1 MVNHHEDLAPR
12 PSRARLAFAAKT
24 PKIPDLAPAN
34 KGDRFMRMKL
44 TGLGIALI
52 MGTFVASCG
61 PSLEDVQI
69 RDARIAELEG
79 ESAACKRDREALNSL
94 VTGLNA
100 DAAESKDKIASM
112 QAALAKAKER
122 EEQAQARLATFRS
135 MLSQLKSMIDSGKLS
150 VSIVRNRMVVQLPE
164 AVLFPSGSD
173 KLRKEGSAVLAELGP
188 VLASLT
194 GREFQVGGH
203 TDNVPIR
210 TKRFAS
216 NWDLSVARAVNVTE
230 LLIGSG
236 LEPTRVSAAGYADT
250 QPVASND
257 DPEGRSLNRRIE
269 IALLPNLDEL
279 PDLSA
284 LEQEQ

>member
-1 MVNHHEDLAPR
+1 
-12 PSRARLAFAAKT
+12 
-24 PKIPDLAPAN
+24 
-34 KGDRFMRMKL
+34 MRMKL
-44 TGLGIALI
+44 NGLGIVL
-52 MGTFVASCG
+52 MMSTLVASCG

-100 DAAESKDKIASM
+100 DAAESKDKIVSM

-122 EEQAQARLATFRS
+122 EQQAQARLATFRS

-188 VLASLT
+188 VLASLK

-236 LEPTRVSAAGYADT
+236 LEQTRVSAAGYADT

-257 DPEGRSLNRRIE
+257 EDEGRALNRRIE

-279 PDLSA
+279 PDLSS